1 MIWRKST
8 KPASLFCDAWLLICN
23 FERNQDH
30 HSNPA
35 EPACRASGRQAC
47 LSCLRQAG
55 LPVVPPAGRPAC
67 RAFWQA
73 ESRHSRNHVLERG
86 FVLLRTIQNVVL
98 KIGRKCSKPA
108 SLFCDAWLLICNFE
122 HNQDHHS
129 NPAEPACRA
138 SGRQACLSCLLA
150 GRVTTLKKPR
160 SF

>member
-1 MIWRKST
+1 MIWRKSS
-8 KPASLFCDAWLLICN
+8 KPASLFCDAWFLICN
-23 FERNQDH
+23 LEHNQDH

-47 LSCLRQAG
+47 LSCL
-55 LPVVPPAGRPAC
+55 LAGRVTTLKKP
-67 RAFWQA
+67 RFK
-73 ESRHSRNHVLERG
+73 RG